1 MHEPDLEKLRRFALA
16 VGLVTLTY
24 SVAGISLTPDAAIS
38 VLGLTFKVSRPGLLP
53 VGIVIA
59 SLYSIIRFYY
69 YGFMLKKSPYRVR
82 RGVLDELHCLERPYI
97 HGKRIP
103 VYFGPTEFETKLSD
117 SDPHRIQQYVASFPN
132 AFPRFARATPSI
144 QTHQERASTMKG
156 DLCTIYS
163 AKVMIPIRCRL
174 AATIQD
180 IDYSLPIW
188 LNLISL
194 GVFFYHTYLIRS

>member
-1 MHEPDLEKLRRFALA
+1 MHEPNLEKLRRFALA
-16 VGLVTLTY
+16 VGLITLTY
-24 SVAGISLTPDAAIS
+24 SVAGISLTPDAGIS
-38 VLGLTFKVSRPGLLP
+38 VLGMTFKVSRPGLLP

-59 SLYSIIRFYY
+59 SLYAIIRFYY

-82 RGVLDELHCLERPYI
+82 RGVLDELHCLERPHI

-103 VYFGPTEFETKLSD
+103 VYFGPTEFETKLSV
-117 SDPHRIQQYVASFPN
+117 SDPQRIQQYVDSFPD

-144 QTHQERASTMKG
+144 QTQQEAASTMKG
-156 DLCTIYS
+156 DLCMMYS

-194 GVFFYHTYLIRS
+194 GVFFYHTWTQG